1 MLRILQPPGTPSPTH
16 DLEGEKGDF
25 GGRFIRLGLLAKAV
39 IAMLAVGLLP
49 LVVYGGI
56 TLQQQQTR
64 VRMEAERTLQ
74 STAERTSAEV
84 EEWII
89 ENVRVLQTAT
99 RLSGMT
105 SMEIGRQ
112 VEILTAIQQTY
123 PWIYVLHTIGPN
135 GMNVARSDGNPRMN
149 YADRGFYRDIMLM
162 GKQVALQTV
171 IEKTS
176 RKPALAIAV
185 AIKSAE
191 RTVGVLVAAM
201 AIEEVSRGVAT
212 WKSGQ
217 TGFAFLVDQTGKV
230 VAHPRQEFALTQA
243 SLVDHPLVASFRS
256 TGKPALVSFAE
267 GDQEILGYV
276 QGTRLGWVVG
286 VQQSQ
291 VELLKPVRSARMLG
305 LAMLIGASLCVAIAA
320 RFASRILVEPIVELT
335 AKADEMSLGELGDPI
350 ASARLD
356 ELGNLAMALER
367 LRKSM
372 QFAIDRIEH
381 SPPPV

>member
-1 MLRILQPPGTPSPTH
+1 MLRILQPPETPSPAH
-16 DLEGEKGDF
+16 DLEVEKGGS
-25 GGRFIRLGLLAKAV
+25 GGARRGLGLLAKAV
-39 IAMLAVGLLP
+39 IAMLVVGLLP

-84 EEWII
+84 EEWLI

-99 RLSGMT
+99 QLSGMT
-105 SMEIGRQ
+105 SMETGRQ
-112 VEILTAIQQTY
+112 VEILTAIQRTH
-123 PWIYVLHTIGPN
+123 PWIYLLHTIGPN
-135 GMNVARSDGNPRMN
+135 GMNIARSDGNPRMN
-149 YADRGFYRDIMLM
+149 YADRGFYRDIMLL

-171 IEKTS
+171 IGKTS

-185 AIKSAE
+185 AIKSEE
-191 RTVGVLVAAM
+191 RTVGLLVAAM
-201 AIEEVSRGVAT
+201 AVEEISRGVAT

-217 TGFAFLVDQTGKV
+217 TGFAFLVDQTAKV
-230 VAHPRQEFALTQA
+230 VAHPRQEFALTQV
-243 SLVDHPLVASFRS
+243 SLADHPLVAAFRG
-256 TGKPALVSFAE
+256 TGKPGLVSFTE

-291 VELLKPVRSARMLG
+291 VELLRPVRSARMLG

-320 RFASRILVEPIVELT
+320 RLASRILVEPIVELT

-372 QFAIDRIEH
+372 QFAIDRIEQ